1 MEACDHADGSPVGQ
15 CAICDQMVCSE
26 CLRSVFNEV
35 ICDAHGELEDESEWA
50 LVGFYSD
57 TEGLDE
63 RRYTLS
69 DHSISSLVVAVD
81 EETIEL
87 YVPNDHKEEAFAL
100 LSTSTEGTVLCLEC
114 KIEFAKTIGTCPLC
128 GVTRVQ
134 DAAESA
140 GD

>member
-1 MEACDHADGSPVGQ
+1 MEACDHVGGSPVGQ

-26 CLRSVFNEV
+26 CFQTVFNQA
-35 ICDAHGELEDESEWA
+35 ICNAHDKLEDEDEWV

-57 TEGLDE
+57 REGLDE
-63 RRYTLS
+63 RRYALA
-69 DHSISSLVVAVD
+69 DHSIPSVIAEVD

-87 YVPNDHKEEAFAL
+87 YVPNNDKEEAFAL
-100 LSTSTEGTVLCLEC
+100 LDTQAEYTVLCVEC
-114 KIEFAKTIGTCPLC
+114 RIEFTKSVGDCPSC
-128 GVTRVQ
+128 GVSRVQ

>member
-1 MEACDHADGSPVGQ
+1 MEACDHVEGSPVGQ

-26 CLRSVFNEV
+26 CFQTVFSEV
-35 ICDAHGELEDESEWA
+35 ICSAHEKLEDEDEWV

-57 TEGLDE
+57 REGLNE
-63 RRYTLS
+63 RRYTLA
-69 DHSISSLVVAVD
+69 DHSIPSVIAEVD

-87 YVPNDHKEEAFAL
+87 YVPNGDKEEAFAL
-100 LSTSTEGTVLCLEC
+100 LDTQAEYTVLCVEC
-114 KIEFAKTIGTCPLC
+114 RIEFTKNVGDCPSC
-128 GVTRVQ
+128 GVSRVQ

>member
-1 MEACDHADGSPVGQ
+1 MEACDHVEGSPVGQ

-26 CLRSVFNEV
+26 CFQTVFSEV
-35 ICDAHGELEDESEWA
+35 ICSAHEKLEDEDEWV

-57 TEGLDE
+57 REGLNE
-63 RRYTLS
+63 RRYTLA
-69 DHSISSLVVAVD
+69 DHSIPSVIAEVD

-87 YVPNDHKEEAFAL
+87 YVPNGDKEEAFAL
-100 LSTSTEGTVLCLEC
+100 LDTQAEYTVLCVEC
-114 KIEFAKTIGTCPLC
+114 RIEFTKSVGDCPSC
-128 GVTRVQ
+128 GVSRVQ